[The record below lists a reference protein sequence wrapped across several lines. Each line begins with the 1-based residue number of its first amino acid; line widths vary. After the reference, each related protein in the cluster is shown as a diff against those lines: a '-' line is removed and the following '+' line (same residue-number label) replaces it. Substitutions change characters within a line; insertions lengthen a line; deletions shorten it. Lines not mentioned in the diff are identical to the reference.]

1 MLYSLAAD
9 VELSP
14 LPVRRHKPC
23 PRAPTQPAPTAEAIG
38 CCAAQQPFAAP
49 ERLSPIPL
57 LPAPAVSSPSCTS
70 LFSRDAHDPSRRAP
84 PTVWDQR
91 GCEPI
96 CTPRGPG
103 GPTAGD
109 APPLR
114 RDEESDLGVLL
125 GARSA
130 PAMPKTPWR
139 QSQPRQRWTAI
150 PPPAPAHPS
159 PRALLTHSRAA
170 SSLLA
175 PTFDRRHQPPPES
188 TEAFLRKH
196 ARWQDSLRSALSNA
210 DGCAARPHARMC
222 VCMPARAAPRRRRA
236 RRAARRF
243 AASLLAN
250 TAGTRGRWWARPLP
264 TALARPLACSR
275 ASRRAKWRRS
285 TRPRESWRGPRVHT
299 ARLAQNVPPPFLP
312 LLWLA
317 PSPRRRHP
325 CCPSFLR
332 HRCRGCS
339 MSRARTPTWTTRT
352 SPPSTARCLPPS
364 EGS

>member
-139 QSQPRQRWTAI
+139 QSLPRQRWTAI

-210 DGCAARPHARMC
+210 DGCAARPPARMC
-222 VCMPARAAPRRRRA
+222 VCMPARAAPAGAARDAPRAALRPHCLQTRQVHAVAGGRGHCLQPLRDHWRA
-236 RRAARRF
+236 RA
-243 AASLLAN
+243 
-250 TAGTRGRWWARPLP
+250 
-264 TALARPLACSR
+264 PLAAPSGGAPPAR
-275 ASRRAKWRRS
+275 ARAGAGPVC
-285 TRPRESWRGPRVHT
+285 TRP
-299 ARLAQNVPPPFLP
+299 A
-312 LLWLA
+312 
-317 PSPRRRHP
+317 SPRT
-325 CCPSFLR
+325 CPLHS
-332 HRCRGCS
+332 CRSSG
-339 MSRARTPTWTTRT
+339 
-352 SPPSTARCLPPS
+352 
-364 EGS
+364 